1 MSSTVTE
8 APAPSDPELIASVR
22 GGYADAYRWLYQ
34 RHVTAAAK
42 LARQLAGSVQEAED
56 LVAEAF
62 ARVLTALRAGRGP
75 DAAFRAYLLTAL
87 RHVAYDK
94 TRRDRRVSPTA
105 DVTALAGTGAT
116 SVPFTDVAL
125 ARLERSLA
133 ARAFARL
140 PERWQAVLWHTE
152 IEGQLPAEVAPL
164 LGLTQNGVSALA
176 HRAREGLRQAYLQAH
191 LAQAPT
197 ERCRLIVNRL
207 GAWTRSGL
215 SPREAAQVE
224 THLDR
229 CPPCRSMADEL
240 ADVNGTLRAV
250 VAPLVLG
257 QAAAGYFA
265 PTPATVPAPA
275 AEPAP
280 DSLARHLL
288 RLIAWAAAMATA
300 ATVGLT
306 SDTGRSPAPLAG
318 VGRPP
323 ALTPPAPRTSSER
336 PPPGTAPPNGMA
348 EPVPPPAAEPGPE
361 PGAAESSTR
370 WVPPEVTFP
379 PDNTPRLPGGGVAP
393 NEGNGSSAPTSA
405 ESR

>member
-1 MSSTVTE
+1 VSTTVTE
-8 APAPSDPELIASVR
+8 VPASSDPELIASVR
-22 GGYADAYRWLYQ
+22 GGYADAYRALYQ
-34 RHVTAAAK
+34 RHVAAASR
-42 LARQLAGSVQEAED
+42 LARQLAGSAEEAED

-62 ARVLTALRAGRGP
+62 ARVLDALRAGRGP

-94 TRRDRRVSPTA
+94 SRRDRRVSLTA
-105 DVTALAGTGAT
+105 DVSSVAGAGAT
-116 SVPFTDVAL
+116 SVPFRDVPL

-197 ERCRLIVNRL
+197 ERCRLIANRL

-215 SPREAAQVE
+215 SRREAAQVAN
-224 THLDR
+224 HLDR
-229 CPPCRSMADEL
+229 CTPCRAMADEL

-257 QAAAGYFA
+257 AAAAGYLA
-265 PTPATVPAPA
+265 PNQATVPPPDPPA
-275 AEPAP
+275 AGTAGPVP
-280 DSLARHLL
+280 DTMGRHLL
-288 RLIAWAAAMATA
+288 RLLACAAAMAA
-300 ATVGLT
+300 ATTGGLT
-306 SDTGRSPAPLAG
+306 SDTGRNAGPSVGVDGPLEPAPTVLAPAAVPPVPG
-318 VGRPP
+318 VAPPSGMAGPVPPNEAARTRLGRVKPWAHGVNP
-323 ALTPPAPRTSSER
+323 YVTFPSDGTKPRRGTRATPAPRM
-336 PPPGTAPPNGMA
+336 PG
-348 EPVPPPAAEPGPE
+348 
-361 PGAAESSTR
+361 
-370 WVPPEVTFP
+370 
-379 PDNTPRLPGGGVAP
+379 
-393 NEGNGSSAPTSA
+393 
-405 ESR
+405 